1 MAVTYGASG
10 MPSYITGYKKPTV
23 SNAAGSDNR
32 FKAIKPSP
40 AVVAPNPWDTAVT
53 KIGSGSSSRAAAIAA
68 GVNAGNRSS
77 TSGSNSTLS
86 VSGSGLTPGRT
97 TSTTGMSSR
106 PAALAAG
113 VDGGNRSSTSG
124 SGSTLKVSGSNL
136 GPGQTSTGA
145 LVPAPDP
152 GPAAPDLTAP
162 DPAPSGNG
170 ASESPE
176 SFPEPAQAEAAGMSP
191 EEYQAMLDS
200 AINALLDPEFIGFQG
215 DRAEELR
222 RLQNYRNQLFGYT
235 TDDGREMIGSVGRQ
249 QQADLLDRRR
259 LAAERASAGML
270 QGGAYAGTERGLGTI
285 QEGNQAYAL
294 QELQRPFLEQTQT
307 DRLNEFGLL
316 FDPSNRVFNQT
327 DWMMP
332 DWAQNTFAGREAGS
346 RARNQALQQL
356 LAQGIS
362 L

>member
-1 MAVTYGASG
+1 MALWDYFSPGKTTPAS
-10 MPSYITGYKKPTV
+10 IKK
-23 SNAAGSDNR
+23 
-32 FKAIKPSP
+32 SP
-40 AVVAPNPWDTAVT
+40 AVSAPNPWAIQPT
-53 KIGSGSSSRAAAIAA
+53 KTGSSSRAAAISA
-68 GVNAGNRSS
+68 GANAGNRSS

-113 VDGGNRSSTSG
+113 VQGGNRSSTSG
-124 SGSTLKVSGSNL
+124 SGDTLKVSGSTL
-136 GPGQTSTGA
+136 GPGETSTGA

-152 GPAAPDLTAP
+152 GPAAPDLTTP
-162 DPAPSGNG
+162 DPGPTPDPSVDGDGGVSTTPAP
-170 ASESPE
+170 EE
-176 SFPEPAQAEAAGMSP
+176 AEAAGMSP

-235 TDDGREMIGSVGRQ
+235 TDDGREMIGSIGRQ
-249 QQADLLDRRR
+249 EQQDLLDRRR
-259 LAAERASAGML
+259 LAAQRAAAGML
-270 QGGAYAGTERGLGTI
+270 QGGAYAGTQRGVGTI
-285 QEGNQAYAL
+285 QEGNQMYAL
-294 QELQRPFLEQTQT
+294 QEMQRPFLEQTQT
-307 DRLNEFGLL
+307 DRLKEFGLL
-316 FDPSNRVFNQT
+316 FDPASRAFNQT
-327 DWMMP
+327 DWLAP
-332 DWAQNTFAGREAGS
+332 EWAENTFAGREAAA